1 MFASPGSATRST
13 NAAKPATTALGGY
26 RDPKPMVFSGLYPID
41 GSDYPDLRDAL
52 DKLKLNDAALVYE
65 PETSAA
71 LGFGFRIGFLGML
84 HLEIVRER
92 LEREFDL
99 DLIST
104 LPNVVYDV
112 TLDDGTVL
120 TVANPSEF
128 PYGKVDLGDRAG
140 GAGDRPGAER
150 VHRRDHGAVPA
161 EARLAARHGLLSEER
176 VEMRYTL
183 PLAEI
188 VFDFFDQLK
197 SRTRG
202 YASLDYEPDG
212 DQVADLV
219 KVDIMLQGETV
230 DAFSSI
236 VHKDKAYAYGVMM
249 AGKLK
254 DLIPRQQFEV
264 PIQAAIGSRIIAR
277 ENIRAIREDVLAK
290 CYGGDISRKRKLLEK
305 QKAGKK
311 RMKNIGTVEV
321 PPEAF
326 IAALSSDGHAAEASL
341 KRLGTDRIDL
351 YYAHQD
357 DDSQT
362 QEAVLEAFGKLVD
375 AGKVRVIGAS
385 NFHAARLKS
394 AVEAAKTSD
403 LPRYHVLQPEYNLV
417 SRTKFEG
424 ELQDYCVTENI
435 GVLPYYGLASGFLTG
450 KYRTKDDLGQSVRG
464 GRMGELLEGT
474 GKAVLDAMD
483 SVVEATGATHAQV
496 ALAWLIAQPGVTAP
510 IASATSV
517 KQIEDLL
524 PAMTLE
530 LSKDQLDALMV
541 AGA

>member
-1 MFASPGSATRST
+1 MTLRRLGSTDLKIA
-13 NAAKPATTALGGY
+13 PLVLGGNVFGWTADRAASFAVLDAFVAGGGTMIDTADVY
-26 RDPKPMVFSGLYPID
+26 SAWVDGHQGGESESMIGEWLKASSKRDDVLIATKV
-41 GSDYPDLRDAL
+41 
-52 DKLKLNDAALVYE
+52 
-65 PETSAA
+65 
-71 LGFGFRIGFLGML
+71 GML
-84 HLEIVRER
+84 PGE
-92 LEREFDL
+92 
-99 DLIST
+99 
-104 LPNVVYDV
+104 
-112 TLDDGTVL
+112 
-120 TVANPSEF
+120 
-128 PYGKVDLGDRAG
+128 G
-140 GAGDRPGAER
+140 GEKLA
-150 VHRRDHGAVPA
+150 PA
-161 EARLAARHGLLSEER
+161 R
-176 VEMRYTL
+176 
-183 PLAEI
+183 
-188 VFDFFDQLK
+188 
-197 SRTRG
+197 
-202 YASLDYEPDG
+202 
-212 DQVADLV
+212 
-219 KVDIMLQGETV
+219 
-230 DAFSSI
+230 
-236 VHKDKAYAYGVMM
+236 
-249 AGKLK
+249 
-254 DLIPRQQFEV
+254 
-264 PIQAAIGSRIIAR
+264 
-277 ENIRAIREDVLAK
+277 
-290 CYGGDISRKRKLLEK
+290 
-305 QKAGKK
+305 
-311 RMKNIGTVEV
+311 
-321 PPEAF
+321 
-326 IAALSSDGHAAEASL
+326 IAAAAEASL

-357 DDSQT
+357 DDLQT
-362 QEAVLEAFGKLVD
+362 QEAVLEAFGKLVE

-450 KYRTKDDLGQSVRG
+450 KYRTKDDLSQSVRG

-530 LSKDQLDALMV
+530 LTKDQLDALTD